1 MPMFRRLSLAC
12 WTMVRAGTQVA
23 MSQRRAL
30 KFRGLPR
37 VRRRELIVVLVLS
50 WMVSQAGWAE
60 GEEWN
65 ILGPR
70 LYSGQPQGWLESDL
84 PPSVEGVR
92 YFRLDAAGAP
102 PLSFSNLPEQLNL
115 SYLSLTADGQ
125 GITAMG
131 NAVRGDSG
139 GEQYVQAVQT
149 VLVTWAK
156 AADWP
161 DWAQLNPAGYQHRV
175 LAGIYEVQRDVGGQ
189 LSGFEYVGGDDC
201 WVHIPWR
208 PLTTP
213 DGQPY
218 PYNGYAV
225 PINIPFIETV
235 ALPREYVV
243 LISFDTER
251 SGPSPLGRPG
261 PYNALNYGFSQA
273 PVQVGLDLD
282 AASMVQVQG
291 ENWNYSPSWSAYGS
305 LLTEVTTRSTEALPE
320 ALPGPP
326 VPAGDYLAATYLE
339 GELVE
344 RAYFEIRPAP
354 AQIMVQNTEG
364 FRSGT
369 GRGPEVVTSPLGL
382 PVEILYDGQSAIPG
396 EPGEY
401 GLVVTISDPNYA
413 APPHQSRFRFI
424 ERTFEN
430 WRSRFLPE
438 GTAGGDPDGD
448 GIPNLL
454 EYVLDTDPGE
464 INQDPVIRLKSDG
477 VFEVVLATEIEGTRI
492 TMEASPDLKQWR
504 TIRIDPE
511 ISPEGERERWRWVS
525 GDAEVMFMRL
535 RVAPD

>member
-1 MPMFRRLSLAC
+1 MPIFRRPFPAFR
-12 WTMVRAGTQVA
+12 TMDGGGSQFV
-23 MSQRRAL
+23 MDQRRTL
-30 KFRGLPR
+30 KSWGLLR
-37 VRRRELIVVLVLS
+37 VRCRDLLVTLVLS

-65 ILGPR
+65 TLAPR
-70 LYSGQPQGWLESDL
+70 LYSGQPQDWLESDL
-84 PPSVEGVR
+84 PPGAEGVR
-92 YFRLDAAGAP
+92 YFRLDSAVAP
-102 PLSFSNLPEQLNL
+102 PVSFSNLPEQLNL
-115 SYLSLTADGQ
+115 SYLSLNTDGQ

-139 GEQYVQAVQT
+139 GEQYVQAVET

-161 DWAQLNPAGYQHRV
+161 EWAQLNPAGYQHRV
-175 LAGIYEVQRDVGGQ
+175 MAGIYEVQRDVGGQ

-225 PINIPFIETV
+225 PINIPFSEAV
-235 ALPREYVV
+235 ALPREYVI
-243 LISFDTER
+243 LISYDTER
-251 SGPSPLGRPG
+251 SGPSPLGRSG
-261 PYNALNYGFSQA
+261 PYNAMNYGFSQA
-273 PVQVGLDLD
+273 PVRVGLDLD
-282 AASMVQVQG
+282 AASLVQVQG

-305 LLTEVTTRSTEALPE
+305 LMTEVTTRSTEALPE

-326 VPAGDYLAATYLE
+326 VPVGDYLAVTYLE
-339 GELVE
+339 GEPAE

-369 GRGPEVVTSPLGL
+369 GRGPEIVTSPPGL
-382 PVEILYDGQSAIPG
+382 PVEVLYDGQSAIPG

-464 INQDPVIRLKSDG
+464 INQEPVLRLKGDG
-477 VFEVVLATEIEGTRI
+477 AFEVVLATEIEGTRI
-492 TMEASPDLKQWR
+492 TMEASSNLKQWR
-504 TIRIDPE
+504 TVRSDPE

-535 RVAPD
+535 RIAPN

>member
-1 MPMFRRLSLAC
+1 
-12 WTMVRAGTQVA
+12 
-23 MSQRRAL
+23 
-30 KFRGLPR
+30 
-37 VRRRELIVVLVLS
+37 
-50 WMVSQAGWAE
+50 MVSQAGWAE

-65 ILGPR
+65 TLAPR
-70 LYSGQPQGWLESDL
+70 LYSGQPQDWLESDL
-84 PPSVEGVR
+84 PPGAEGVR
-92 YFRLDAAGAP
+92 YFRLDSAVAP
-102 PLSFSNLPEQLNL
+102 PVSFSNLPEQLNL
-115 SYLSLTADGQ
+115 SYLSLNTDGQ

-139 GEQYVQAVQT
+139 GEQYVQAVET

-161 DWAQLNPAGYQHRV
+161 EWAQLNPAGYQHRV
-175 LAGIYEVQRDVGGQ
+175 MAGIYEVQRDVGGQ

-225 PINIPFIETV
+225 PINIPFSEAV
-235 ALPREYVV
+235 ALPREYVI
-243 LISFDTER
+243 LISYDTER
-251 SGPSPLGRPG
+251 SGPSPLGRSG
-261 PYNALNYGFSQA
+261 PYNAMNYGFSQA
-273 PVQVGLDLD
+273 PVRVGLDLD
-282 AASMVQVQG
+282 AASLVQVQG

-305 LLTEVTTRSTEALPE
+305 LMTEVTTRSTEALPE

-326 VPAGDYLAATYLE
+326 VPVGDYLAVTYLE
-339 GELVE
+339 GEPAE

-369 GRGPEVVTSPLGL
+369 GRGPEIVTSPPGL
-382 PVEILYDGQSAIPG
+382 PVEVLYDGQSAIPG

-464 INQDPVIRLKSDG
+464 INQEPVLRLKGDG
-477 VFEVVLATEIEGTRI
+477 AFEVVLATEIEGTRI
-492 TMEASPDLKQWR
+492 TMEASSNLKQWR
-504 TIRIDPE
+504 TVRSDPE

-535 RVAPD
+535 RIAPN